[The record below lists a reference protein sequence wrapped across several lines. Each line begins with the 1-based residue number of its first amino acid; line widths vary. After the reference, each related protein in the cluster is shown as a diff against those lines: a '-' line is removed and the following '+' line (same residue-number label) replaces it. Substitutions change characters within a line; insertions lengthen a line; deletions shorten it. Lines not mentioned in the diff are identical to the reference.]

1 MAGETL
7 IKMKLHSAGGLCG
20 VIWDKQS
27 FLSSVVT
34 IKSGVLG
41 NRVHAVYLLFPDAP
55 HWQVNCT
62 SFFQD
67 VIEVILSHSL
77 SL

>member
-34 IKSGVLG
+34 IKS
-41 NRVHAVYLLFPDAP
+41 
-55 HWQVNCT
+55 
-62 SFFQD
+62 
-67 VIEVILSHSL
+67 SL
-77 SL
+77 AW